1 MSKAVKVLRVKLEVG
16 FVEVRDERKKKVS
29 RRTEVEMSKM
39 RGLAGRSL
47 GDLLSLFQAFAMA
60 KLGSGSSFREYCD

>member
-1 MSKAVKVLRVKLEVG
+1 MPKAVKVLRVKLEVG

-47 GDLLSLFQAFAMA
+47 GDLLSLFQALAMA
-60 KLGSGSSFREYCD
+60 KLGSGSSFRE

>member
-1 MSKAVKVLRVKLEVG
+1 MPKAVKVLRVKLEVG

-60 KLGSGSSFREYCD
+60 KLGSGKIGRAHV